1 MIVKQKAKNN
11 RRASGANDEVLRRLT
26 RAPETAL
33 QIYELAESL
42 YMREG
47 GAAARMSLAEIEQ
60 VGDYLRRCE
69 NDSEAIKKQFRDLA
83 EIEGSFQPEK
93 IPVGF

>member
-1 MIVKQKAKNN
+1 VIVKQKAKEN
-11 RRASGANDEVLRRLT
+11 RRVSGANDEVLRRLVKV
-26 RAPETAL
+26 PETAL

-47 GAAARMSLAEIEQ
+47 GAAGRMSLAEIEQ
-60 VGDYLRRCE
+60 VGDYLRQCE
-69 NDSEAIKKQFRDLA
+69 NDSEAIKKQFLDLA

>member
-1 MIVKQKAKNN
+1 MKPKAKDN
-11 RRASGANDEVLRRLT
+11 RRVSGANDEVLRRLDK
-26 RAPETAL
+26 APETAL

-60 VGDYLRRCE
+60 VGDYLRAVE
-69 NDSEAIKKQFRDLA
+69 NDSVAIKKQFRDLA
-83 EIEGSFQPEK
+83 EIEASFQPEK

>member
-1 MIVKQKAKNN
+1 MKPKTEKN
-11 RRASGANDEVLRRLT
+11 RRPSGENDEVLRRLT

-47 GAAARMSLAEIEQ
+47 GAAARMSLADIER
-60 VGDYLRRCE
+60 VGDYLRAAE
-69 NDSEAIKKQFRDLA
+69 NDIEAMKKQFRDLA

>member
-1 MIVKQKAKNN
+1 MIGKRKTKNDC
-11 RRASGANDEVLRRLT
+11 RTTGATDEVLGRLVKV
-26 RAPETAL
+26 PETAL

-60 VGDYLRRCE
+60 VGDYLRQCE

-83 EIEGSFQPEK
+83 EIEASFQPEK
-93 IPVGF
+93 IPIGF

>member
-1 MIVKQKAKNN
+1 MKRKTKNN
-11 RRASGANDEVLRRLT
+11 RRTLGANDEVLGRLT

-69 NDSEAIKKQFRDLA
+69 NDSVAMKKQFQDLA

-93 IPVGF
+93 IPAGF

>member
-1 MIVKQKAKNN
+1 VIVKQKAKNN
-11 RRASGANDEVLRRLT
+11 RRASGANDEVLRRLDK
-26 RAPETAL
+26 APEAAL

-83 EIEGSFQPEK
+83 EIEASFQPEK

>member
-1 MIVKQKAKNN
+1 M
-11 RRASGANDEVLRRLT
+11 
-26 RAPETAL
+26 PETAL

-47 GAAARMSLAEIEQ
+47 GAAGRMSLAEIEQ
-60 VGDYLRRCE
+60 VGDYLRQCE
-69 NDSEAIKKQFRDLA
+69 NDSEAIKKQFLDLA

>member
-1 MIVKQKAKNN
+1 MKQKTKNN
-11 RRASGANDEVLRRLT
+11 CRTSGANDASLRRLIC
-26 RAPETAL
+26 APETAL

-60 VGDYLRRCE
+60 VGDYLRQCE

-83 EIEGSFQPEK
+83 EIEASFQPEK
-93 IPVGF
+93 ITVGF

>member
-1 MIVKQKAKNN
+1 MIVKQKAKEN
-11 RRASGANDEVLRRLT
+11 RRVSGANDEVLRRLVKV
-26 RAPETAL
+26 PETAL

-47 GAAARMSLAEIEQ
+47 GAAGRMSLAEIEQ
-60 VGDYLRRCE
+60 VGDYLRQCE
-69 NDSEAIKKQFRDLA
+69 NDSEAIKKQFLDLA

>member
-1 MIVKQKAKNN
+1 MKPKTKNN
-11 RRASGANDEVLRRLT
+11 RRTSGANDEVLRRLT
-26 RAPETAL
+26 HAPETAL

>member
-1 MIVKQKAKNN
+1 MKRKTKNDH
-11 RRASGANDEVLRRLT
+11 RVSGANDEVLRRLVKV
-26 RAPETAL
+26 PETAL

-47 GAAARMSLAEIEQ
+47 GATARMSLADIEQ

-69 NDSEAIKKQFRDLA
+69 NNIEAIKKQFRDLA